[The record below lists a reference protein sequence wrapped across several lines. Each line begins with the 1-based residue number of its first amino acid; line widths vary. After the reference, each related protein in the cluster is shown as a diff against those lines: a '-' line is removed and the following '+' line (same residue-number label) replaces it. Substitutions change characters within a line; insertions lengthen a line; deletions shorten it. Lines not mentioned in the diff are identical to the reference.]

1 MTLSKPTATKV
12 WNYQMDPLHLCIA
25 LGPVAVYLLVLGMI
39 NLWAR
44 PFLTTGARDT
54 TALGLAVTGFAVAG
68 PMELFL
74 PENAVDRF
82 GSYAWLLLF
91 AFYGLFLTLIVLLM
105 RPRLVIYNTTVE
117 QMRPILASVVADLDG
132 DARWAGECL
141 VLPRLGIQLNIESVG
156 ALRNVQLISAGAAQN
171 YAGWR
176 HLEIAVGNSLRDCRG
191 TSNRIGYIMLFVG
204 VLTLGVVT
212 AFLCSDPQTVA
223 QSLKEMLR
231 QQ

>member
-1 MTLSKPTATKV
+1 
-12 WNYQMDPLHLCIA
+12 MDPLHACIA
-25 LGPVAVYLLVLGMI
+25 LGPVAVYVLVLGMI

-54 TALGLAVTGFAVAG
+54 AALGLAMCGFAIAG

-82 GSYAWLLLF
+82 GSYAWVLLL

-105 RPRLVIYNTTVE
+105 RPRIVIYNTTVE
-117 QMRPILASVVADLDG
+117 QMRPILSAVVADLDSE
-132 DARWAGECL
+132 ARWAGECL
-141 VLPRLGIQLNIESVG
+141 VLPRLGVQLNIESVG
-156 ALRNVQLISAGAAQN
+156 ALRNVQLVSAGTTQN

-176 HLEIAVGNSLRDCRG
+176 HLQVALWRSLQEVRG
-191 TSNRIGYIMLFVG
+191 SSNRLGYAMLFF
-204 VLTLGVVT
+204 GVVT
-212 AFLCSDPQTVA
+212 LGLVTAYLFSDPPTVA
-223 QSLKEMLR
+223 QSLKQMLR